1 MTINDR
7 LVQIEYQTEVTSDH
21 RPFTSDDKAE
31 MIWLF
36 NEHERL
42 VRLGYANGFT
52 AEMALVDK
60 LR

>member
-7 LVQIEYQTEVTSDH
+7 LAEIEFQSEITSDH
-21 RPFTSDDKAE
+21 RPFTPDDKAE
-31 MIWLF
+31 VIWLF

-42 VRLGYANGFT
+42 VRLGYANGFN